1 MKLQDVLLALALL
14 PTALSMAI
22 TTKSPSSVT
31 SVTSSSSGI
40 PSIPMPMPTALPDM
54 PLDPNVDNLSGLE
67 RLGRALSFYSA
78 AVPVFASYKGLE
90 TWLTFKQNILGEE
103 LSDTYVE
110 ERFDEL
116 HEWGSEVI
124 TEKIKDLKG
133 FYVKTGQIISTRVDI
148 FPPQYTSKLAITQ
161 DKLDPI
167 PAHIIKDVVRRELLQ
182 GAPLDEL
189 FLEFDDIPLGSA
201 SIAQVHRAKLLDGRV
216 VAVKVQ
222 RPGIKGKLLG
232 DIANLKTFAKIIGE
246 SLLIDYYKIF
256 VEMEKT
262 LQFELDFLFEA
273 QATAK
278 VAAAVAHSP
287 SNKPQTPSVTVPLA
301 IPGLVST
308 RVMVMEYVDGVALSQ
323 MAKEMSDRGVVSGS
337 PESLLLGRKLLSSL
351 TDAYASMIFGSG
363 IIHGDPHPG
372 NIFILDGGEVAL
384 LDCGQVKQ
392 ISTAQRTSLARLI
405 ILVNDWEVLD
415 RAIRKG
421 AGAGAG
427 AGGGGG
433 AWAQQAELGLLTTA
447 LADSVKSFGV
457 FFKEGAGDECAA
469 AVAILLFGSTDTI
482 LPGGY
487 AGEEV
492 SMDSPI
498 VQVSEFPSEFI
509 LLGRATVMIKG
520 IANRLGLTWGL
531 SDRWAKVARL
541 AIAATLPEET
551 LPIWSVAKPA
561 VITTGGGGGSRMV
574 SGRELRF
581 ADVRAGFWG
590 WARLLRIYLVRKGL
604 TFADKRLPPSLNKR
618 IIRGA
623 ARLAEY
629 FERRTGVEAR

>member
-1 MKLQDVLLALALL
+1 
-14 PTALSMAI
+14 
-22 TTKSPSSVT
+22 
-31 SVTSSSSGI
+31 
-40 PSIPMPMPTALPDM
+40 M

-78 AVPVFASYKGLE
+78 AVPVFASYK
-90 TWLTFKQNILGEE
+90 GEE

-405 ILVNDWEVLD
+405 ILVNDWE
-415 RAIRKG
+415 
-421 AGAGAG
+421 
-427 AGGGGG
+427 
-433 AWAQQAELGLLTTA
+433 AELGLLTTA

-531 SDRWAKVARL
+531 SDRWAK
-541 AIAATLPEET
+541 
-551 LPIWSVAKPA
+551 
-561 VITTGGGGGSRMV
+561 
-574 SGRELRF
+574 
-581 ADVRAGFWG
+581 
-590 WARLLRIYLVRKGL
+590 
-604 TFADKRLPPSLNKR
+604 
-618 IIRGA
+618 
-623 ARLAEY
+623 
-629 FERRTGVEAR
+629 